1 MSMADDMEHSNITPA
16 IFDRSAMEQVVRHCL
31 GRTTLFL
38 AFLDS
43 TCRVLP
49 SLGPTE
55 NSINFSQSF
64 CQVEAAHNKRL
75 LRIRPHIQRLNMIFF
90 ECIAAFELIKDGS
103 FYFLQDVFH
112 FVLLFTIQFSLP
124 VMTLFKN
131 GSFLCV
137 FAEKNWESII
147 ILVYLT

>member
-1 MSMADDMEHSNITPA
+1 MNMADDMEHSNITPA

-137 FAEKNWESII
+137 FAEKNWERELSSWFI
-147 ILVYLT
+147 

>member
-1 MSMADDMEHSNITPA
+1 MNMADDMEHSNITPA
-16 IFDRSAMEQVVRHCL
+16 IFDRSAMERVVRHCL

-75 LRIRPHIQRLNMIFF
+75 LRIRPHIQVLTMIFF
-90 ECIAAFELIKDGS
+90 ECIAAFELIKDGL

-112 FVLLFTIQFSLP
+112 FALLYTIQFLYR
-124 VMTLFKN
+124 L
-131 GSFLCV
+131 
-137 FAEKNWESII
+137 
-147 ILVYLT
+147 